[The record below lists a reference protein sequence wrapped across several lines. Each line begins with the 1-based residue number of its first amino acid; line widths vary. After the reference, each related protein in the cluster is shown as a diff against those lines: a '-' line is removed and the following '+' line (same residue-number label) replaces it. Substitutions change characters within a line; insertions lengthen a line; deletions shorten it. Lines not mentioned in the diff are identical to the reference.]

1 MICIDVLPVFLD
13 TFDDMYWCTLCI
25 SRHFWWYVLIY
36 SLYFETFLNE
46 LSCNMVNYVY
56 FLSVICKLGLGLSQV
71 EHVCILS
78 ATQVRNL
85 SVFQTRA
92 LVLKTDRFLA
102 CVEDRVQ
109 TCSLLRPSPR
119 CFSPKHKNSLT
130 KCFPIGLGTGESRTS
145 VRNTNFSQTHTI
157 LLQNTQI
164 SVMGP
169 WVFAGVRN
177 SRLFTKKHWLT

>member
-1 MICIDVLPVFLD
+1 MGVNDEI
-13 TFDDMYWCTLCI
+13 YWCTPCI
-25 SRHFWWYVLIY
+25 SIHFWWYVLMY
-36 SLYFETFLNE
+36 FMYFETFLMIRID
-46 LSCNMVNYVY
+46 LLPVLRDISKWTFMQYGKLY

-119 CFSPKHKNSLT
+119 CFSPKHKN
-130 KCFPIGLGTGESRTS
+130 KGTL
-145 VRNTNFSQTHTI
+145 FSSTFKDWENKVP
-157 LLQNTQI
+157 LL
-164 SVMGP
+164 
-169 WVFAGVRN
+169 FAFLATRP
-177 SRLFTKKHWLT
+177 R